1 MKRSGAPG
9 LRSRGIYRTKDRGLP
24 SIIPVLTE
32 KLPVVS
38 GGAAKA
44 AAEKKLV
51 AATAASQLVMGD
63 DLIACPAE
71 AISRKL

>member
-1 MKRSGAPG
+1 M
-9 LRSRGIYRTKDRGLP
+9 P

-71 AISRKL
+71 AISGKL